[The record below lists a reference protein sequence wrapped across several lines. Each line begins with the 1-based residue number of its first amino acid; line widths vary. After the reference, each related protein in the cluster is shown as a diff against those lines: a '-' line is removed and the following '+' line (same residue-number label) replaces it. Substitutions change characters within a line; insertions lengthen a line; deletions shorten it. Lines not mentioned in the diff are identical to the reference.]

1 MNIFFEKFSIVLT
14 SLWVGGLWAMLMVT
28 TILFNKIPGN
38 YIATAI
44 ALDMLLFMHLFGVTS
59 SFILLFIGFKSTGAT
74 FLKSSVFWLIIIL
87 LLIIS
92 ISYFGI
98 NPFVESLN
106 VNDLPKELMEG
117 VFAERFDNWYGI
129 ASIAYL
135 IECVL
140 GIFLLLKIR

>member
-1 MNIFFEKFSIVLT
+1 MTKSEYE
-14 SLWVGGLWAMLMVT
+14 GGFVS
-28 TILFNKIPGN
+28 
-38 YIATAI
+38 
-44 ALDMLLFMHLFGVTS
+44 HLAELRKRLIH

-98 NPFVESLN
+98 NPLLESLN
-106 VNDLPKELMEG
+106 VNDLPKELMKG